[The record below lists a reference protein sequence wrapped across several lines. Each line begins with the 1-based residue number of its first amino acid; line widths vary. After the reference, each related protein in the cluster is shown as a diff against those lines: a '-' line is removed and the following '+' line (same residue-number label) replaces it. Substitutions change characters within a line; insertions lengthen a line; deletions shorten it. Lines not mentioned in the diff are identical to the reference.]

1 MSVECFTSTKK
12 HYEVS
17 HVDEIKPETNRVSLR
32 ERNRRRLY
40 QRIVDAA
47 FELFRTVGYEQTTMD
62 AIAERAEVSRGTL
75 FNYFAT
81 KQTLLIPFAHELYK
95 QKVQP
100 EVISAL
106 DSYPTTLE
114 ALRSLFLS
122 IEKHVLTFP
131 GMDRGLQLEFF
142 HTHPPAKEMDY
153 GTGFLETVKVI
164 LLHGQQRGYVRVDI
178 PLESLA
184 RYVGVL
190 YVSLLFSVMEWKE
203 PVNYVTEVER
213 LLDFLRPALAS

>member
-1 MSVECFTSTKK
+1 
-12 HYEVS
+12 
-17 HVDEIKPETNRVSLR
+17 VDEMKPETNRVPLR

-75 FNYFAT
+75 FNYFVT

-95 QKVQP
+95 SKVQP
-100 EVISAL
+100 EVLSAL

-114 ALRSLFLS
+114 ALKSLFLS

-142 HTHPPAKEMDY
+142 HKPPPAKEMDY
-153 GTGFLETVKVI
+153 RTGFLETVKAI
-164 LLHGQQRGYVRVDI
+164 LQHGQQRGDVRVDI
-178 PLESLA
+178 PPESLA

-190 YVSLLFSVMEWKE
+190 YVSVLFAVMKE
-203 PVNYVTEVER
+203 PMNYAREVER
-213 LLDFLRPALAS
+213 LLDFLLPALAR